1 MTKSIKHILKKELDI
16 KVGGKLWLESE
27 GERFFGPGPM
37 ELLEKIEET
46 GSISSAAKAMNMS
59 YKKAWE
65 LINHL
70 NDQTNS
76 PVVIPQ
82 TGGEKGGGAVGHSE
96 RFDSTLSERGLVW
109 LFPRPS
115 SLIPRPSSLAPRGTS
130 TPATPTPRGTA

>member
-1 MTKSIKHILKKELDI
+1 MAKSIKHILKKELNI

-46 GSISSAAKAMNMS
+46 GSISNAAKAMNMS

-70 NDQTNS
+70 NGQTNS

-82 TGGEKGGGAVGHSE
+82 TGGEKGGG
-96 RFDSTLSERGLVW
+96 STLTPEGLELIQYYKALRKRFKTFLENESE
-109 LFPRPS
+109 
-115 SLIPRPSSLAPRGTS
+115 SLKI
-130 TPATPTPRGTA
+130 

>member
-1 MTKSIKHILKKELDI
+1 MAKSIKHILKQELEI

-27 GERFFGPGPM
+27 GERFFGPGPL

-46 GSISSAAKAMNMS
+46 GSISNAAKAMNMS

-70 NDQTNS
+70 NEQTNS

-82 TGGEKGGGAVGHSE
+82 VGGEKGGGSTITPEGLELVSYYKALRKRFKTFLETESE
-96 RFDSTLSERGLVW
+96 RLK
-109 LFPRPS
+109 
-115 SLIPRPSSLAPRGTS
+115 I
-130 TPATPTPRGTA
+130 